1 MTDDRGKLA
10 GTLLLLGALV
20 ALPGLGQP
28 APPVQSPPPTQ
39 GPQPQGAAAAQP
51 EVAPLGDD
59 RFRIGQ
65 VVLDRVKREVR
76 FPGAV
81 TLHEGTLE
89 YLACA
94 PSGKL
99 YESLLRADVDPYH
112 LQLALL
118 LIGLEPRNN
127 LRRQGD
133 EATPLGDPLTIHVAW
148 ETAGGRVERRAESL
162 VRQHYASDKTMTE
175 TEWVFTG
182 SLFHDGVFAA
192 SVNRSLIA
200 VYNDPTAIV
209 NNPQRGGSDDT
220 FYVPNASALPAL
232 GTVVEIILRAV
243 PERGAK

>member
-1 MTDDRGKLA
+1 MVA
-10 GTLLLLGALV
+10 VLLGALF
-20 ALPGLGQP
+20 APPGLAQ
-28 APPVQSPPPTQ
+28 QSTPPPR
-39 GPQPQGAAAAQP
+39 PAAPVPEAAASHP
-51 EVAPLGDD
+51 EVEPLGDD

-65 VVLDRVKREVR
+65 LVLDRRQREVR

-94 PSGKL
+94 PQGKL

-148 ETAGGRVERRAESL
+148 EAAGGRVERRAESL
-162 VRQHYASDKTMTE
+162 VRQHYDSDKTMVE

-182 SLFHDGVFAA
+182 SMFHDGVFAA

-220 FYVPNASALPAL
+220 FYVPNASALPPL
-232 GTVVEIILRAV
+232 DTVVEIILRAV
-243 PERGAK
+243 PKGGAKS